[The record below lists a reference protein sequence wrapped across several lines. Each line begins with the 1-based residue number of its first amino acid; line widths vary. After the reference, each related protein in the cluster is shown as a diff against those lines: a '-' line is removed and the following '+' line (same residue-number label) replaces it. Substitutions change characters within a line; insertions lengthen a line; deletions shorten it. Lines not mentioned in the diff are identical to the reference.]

1 MQRVLP
7 VQSDRIVSDRLFWEV
22 LLKDDRSQ
30 RLEEQAEKKLFYIKE
45 YGLEG
50 FF

>member
-1 MQRVLP
+1 MQRVLA

-22 LLKDDRSQ
+22 LLKDDWSQ
-30 RLEEQAEKKLFYIKE
+30 RLEERAERKLSNIKE
-45 YGLEG
+45 YGLGG